1 MTKSLLIAALALGAS
16 GCVSLE
22 MNRIQRDIAD
32 DIESTGQAEVGKGFS
47 MAFGRGTI
55 GTSRFLGRMFAPTAT
70 EPYRRLSRHVRQV
83 KVASFPITGTL
94 DASLIERPAALAR
107 FAADGW
113 YPLVTV
119 RDSTER
125 VWILL
130 RETEDEVLTDLLAV
144 VVADDGLVLTRM
156 SGNLSDVVLDA
167 GSLIQN
173 ALLQETLDG
182 VIGADTTAARSP

>member
-1 MTKSLLIAALALGAS
+1 MTKSILIAALALGAS

-55 GTSRFLGRMFAPTAT
+55 GTSRFLGRMFAPTST

-83 KVASFPITGTL
+83 KVARFPITGAL
-94 DASLIERPAALAR
+94 DASLIERPDALAR
-107 FAADGW
+107 FAGDGW
-113 YPLVTV
+113 YPFVTV

-125 VWILL
+125 VWLLL
-130 RETEDEVLTDLLAV
+130 RETDDEVLTDLLAV
-144 VVADDGLVLTRM
+144 VVSGEDLVLTRM
-156 SGNLSDVVLDA
+156 SGNLSDMILDA
-167 GSLIQN
+167 GALIQSD
-173 ALLQETLDG
+173 LLQETLDG
-182 VIGADTTAARSP
+182 VVGADPTAARSP

>member
-22 MNRIQRDIAD
+22 MNRIQRDLAD

-55 GTSRFLGRMFAPTAT
+55 GTTRFFGRMFAPTAT

-83 KVASFPITGTL
+83 KVARFPITGTV
-94 DASLIERPAALAR
+94 DASLIERPDALAR
-107 FAADGW
+107 FAGDGW
-113 YPLVTV
+113 YPFVTV
-119 RDSTER
+119 RDSTDR
-125 VWILL
+125 VWVLL

-144 VVADDGLVLTRM
+144 VVSDGDLVLTRM
-156 SGNLSDVVLDA
+156 TGNLSGMVLDA

-173 ALLQETLDG
+173 DLLQETLDG
-182 VIGADTTAARSP
+182 MVGADSTSTGSP